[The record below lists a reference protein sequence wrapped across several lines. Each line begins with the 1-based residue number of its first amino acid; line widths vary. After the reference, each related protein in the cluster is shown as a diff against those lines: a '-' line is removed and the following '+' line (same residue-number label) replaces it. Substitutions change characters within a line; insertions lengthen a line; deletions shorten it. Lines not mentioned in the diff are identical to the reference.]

1 MLKFTRQL
9 YLCLILLSFL
19 VGCSTTQSTHFYTL
33 SAPIKTVAN
42 QNTLTIHTTSQI
54 EVLPVHVPD
63 RFRRPQLLVNF
74 KDHNHIAVLEH
85 DRWISDFDEE
95 LTDALKSGIG
105 LPNNNSNHQDRYV
118 VNVDLLQM
126 TTVLDDTISAHY
138 RWTIKRLNPQA
149 VATDTIN
156 FTCDFSA
163 NYPLDHGIAGAVK
176 GNQALVQDLI
186 AAINQ
191 HLQLLS
197 TTPMTTVC
205 DA

>member
-1 MLKFTRQL
+1 L
-9 YLCLILLSFL
+9 LCFL
-19 VGCSTTQSTHFYTL
+19 VACSTTQSTHFYTL

-54 EVLPVHVPD
+54 EVLPVNVPD

-74 KDHNHIAVLEH
+74 KGHNHIAILEH
-85 DRWISDFDEE
+85 DRWISTFDEE
-95 LTDALKSGIG
+95 LTDALKNGIG
-105 LPNNNSNHQDRYV
+105 LPNNNSNHQDRYI

-126 TTVLDDTISAHY
+126 NTVLDDTISAHY
-138 RWTIKRLNPQA
+138 RWTIKRSNLEIA
-149 VATDTIN
+149 DTQTLN

-163 NYPLDHGIAGAVK
+163 NYPLDRGIAGAVK
-176 GNQALVQDLI
+176 GNQTLVQDLI

-197 TTPMTTVC
+197 TTPMTTAC